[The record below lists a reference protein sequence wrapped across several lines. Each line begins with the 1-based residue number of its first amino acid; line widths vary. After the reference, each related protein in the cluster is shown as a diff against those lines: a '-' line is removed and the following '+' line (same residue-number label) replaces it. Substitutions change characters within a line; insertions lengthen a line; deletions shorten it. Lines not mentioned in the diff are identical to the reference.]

1 MEKTHMSKSKSNPMT
16 RDAADRIASATAKKN
31 DGKIPAKSFASHA
44 DATVQ
49 RKAAKQAEAKAQG

>member
-1 MEKTHMSKSKSNPMT
+1 MPKSKSKSNLMT

-49 RKAAKQAEAKAQG
+49 RETAKQQTKAKG

>member
-1 MEKTHMSKSKSNPMT
+1 MT

-49 RKAAKQAEAKAQG
+49 RETAKQQTKAKG